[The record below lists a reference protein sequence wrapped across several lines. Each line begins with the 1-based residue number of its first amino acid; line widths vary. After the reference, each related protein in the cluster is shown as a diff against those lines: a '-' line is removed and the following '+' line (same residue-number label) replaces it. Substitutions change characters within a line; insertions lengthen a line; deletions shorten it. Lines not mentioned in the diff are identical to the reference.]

1 MIHRIH
7 MHNNVA
13 IVISVA
19 FCYNVLETVND
30 ARAMNTQ
37 CAIVLL
43 ESCWKIWTLQRY
55 IDV

>member
-1 MIHRIH
+1 

-37 CAIVLL
+37 CAYCVIGIMLKNLV
-43 ESCWKIWTLQRY
+43 KTLQRY